1 MDYLAIGS
9 VFLEPGQVNPT
20 PEACEIT
27 QAVGWPLLI
36 RVREPES
43 LLLRALAGLFWNPFM
58 EPTNDFGFLEEFF
71 ALLEGKV
78 GQKIRG
84 GTWDER
90 RS

>member
-1 MDYLAIGS
+1 MIGS

-36 RVREPES
+36 RVRKPES

-71 ALLEGKV
+71 ALREGKM
-78 GQKIRG
+78 GQNIKG
-84 GTWDER
+84 GGEG
-90 RS
+90 